1 MSPLKKWYRFNFVLL
16 CKTSIVF
23 TSVDETTVSLLD
35 FLNLKHDSEFGK
47 PQYFF
52 FRLLK
57 VFWAVLLPSNACYFM
72 RSDLEV
78 CYPDGRN
85 RIWNCAVV
93 ANISNPLA
101 IGSEGGKSEDQSC
114 FSYEVCWGQ
123 PRLTILCTKSTNALK
138 KN

>member
-1 MSPLKKWYRFNFVLL
+1 
-16 CKTSIVF
+16 
-23 TSVDETTVSLLD
+23 
-35 FLNLKHDSEFGK
+35 
-47 PQYFF
+47 
-52 FRLLK
+52 
-57 VFWAVLLPSNACYFM
+57 M
-72 RSDLEV
+72 RSDLKV

-93 ANISNPLA
+93 ANICNPLA

-138 KN
+138 KLKQKWNENIYLNNSVWIVGCTHSLIF